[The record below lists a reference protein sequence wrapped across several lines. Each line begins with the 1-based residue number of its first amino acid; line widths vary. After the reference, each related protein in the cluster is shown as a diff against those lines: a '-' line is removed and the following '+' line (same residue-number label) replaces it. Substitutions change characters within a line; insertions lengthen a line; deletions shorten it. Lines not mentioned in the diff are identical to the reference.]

1 MINQRIENIV
11 NFVREVRDE
20 ADCFAEHVMYF
31 MVFLVWGAGFIAI
44 AFMICLLVFSFP
56 KVVIPISLS
65 IFILWQ
71 GYKRL

>member
-11 NFVREVRDE
+11 NFVRELRDE

-31 MVFLVWGAGFIAI
+31 VAFLAFGTGFIAI
-44 AFMICLLVFSFP
+44 AFAICMLAFSFP
-56 KVVIPISLS
+56 KVVIPFYFS